1 MEDHDEEPGSRV
13 EDEHVEAYMEASA
26 AQMAKSSA
34 RKANQQPEAQTQ
46 ATTMDSH
53 DEEPGS
59 RVEDEH
65 AKGYMEASAA
75 AEMAKSTAGKQPEAQ
90 EQGMEVPATEVPDLQ
105 VTETDLTQP
114 PDMDDLGTQVVSAT
128 EVTALQYPEANHTQQ
143 PAVGAEER
151 GMEVPAT
158 EVPDFQIPETDITQ
172 PPADM
177 HDLGTQVVPAT
188 EATALQ
194 HPEANHTQQPA
205 VGAEERGMEVP
216 ATEVPDFQIP
226 ETDLT
231 QPPADMDDLGTQVVP
246 ATEATALQQ
255 YPEANHTQQ
264 PAVGA
269 EERGMEVPA
278 TEVPDFQIPETD
290 ITQPPADMHDLGTQ
304 VVPATEATALQHP
317 EANHTQQPAVG
328 AEERGMEVPATEVP
342 DFQIPETD
350 LTQPPADMDDLGTQV
365 VPATEATALQQ
376 YPEANHTQQPAV
388 GAEERGMEVPAT
400 EVPDFQ
406 IPETDLTQPPADMD
420 DLGTQVVPATEA
432 TALQQYPEANHIQQP
447 AVGDEER
454 GMEVP
459 ATEVPDLQVPE
470 TADLTQPPDMDDLG
484 TLVVPA
490 TEATA
495 LQQYPEA
502 NHTQQP
508 VGAEER
514 GMEVPATEVPDLQI
528 PEEATA
534 SDNEEAA
541 TEVMAAELADL
552 HNTVADNAEDVRT
565 HHHNGGQG
573 ITDREK
579 AGQESASGSAPAAGL
594 SCQTAS
600 TVQVATVSA
609 AAADNTVP
617 TTCGRTMDDSRAPP
631 SKGAGSDIKQGRHS
645 LRLRQQGRVMTRAV
659 ARAMQVGND
668 GCQGQ
673 KRKLAAGSLGGN
685 KSKEQKRQCTNVVEA
700 DEGVTTVEGDG
711 DEDKYETIESTVY
724 SVASFID
731 VPEALAR
738 HGLVLLKL
746 DSLKNTVSEREVYM
760 AVRFAQKYAVAIFQ
774 DIPRDENGNF
784 IPELDD
790 SGRETDVLVSDYG
803 TGQRR
808 QIILNSDHAEILAN
822 FRDVVERELD
832 RVRMQMGGQTLR
844 VNPPSLLINTQTA
857 RQQPVSR
864 QCWHTDLSEG
874 QTGYVAIA
882 AVQKFSLLVFPGS
895 HKEVQECWRL
905 QDLVKRGVISEASFK
920 ACLGSHSFKAVRMNL
935 ELGDILFM
943 SGHTIHAGD
952 RGTDKHPGLRM
963 HWYVTDDE
971 KKNETSQIVLYG
983 DDFAKRFH

>member
-1 MEDHDEEPGSRV
+1 
-13 EDEHVEAYMEASA
+13 
-26 AQMAKSSA
+26 
-34 RKANQQPEAQTQ
+34 
-46 ATTMDSH
+46 
-53 DEEPGS
+53 
-59 RVEDEH
+59 
-65 AKGYMEASAA
+65 
-75 AEMAKSTAGKQPEAQ
+75 
-90 EQGMEVPATEVPDLQ
+90 
-105 VTETDLTQP
+105 
-114 PDMDDLGTQVVSAT
+114 MDDLGTLVVPAT
-128 EVTALQYPEANHTQQ
+128 EATALQQYPEANHTQQ
-143 PAVGAEER
+143 PVGDEER

-194 HPEANHTQQPA
+194 
-205 VGAEERGMEVP
+205 
-216 ATEVPDFQIP
+216 
-226 ETDLT
+226 
-231 QPPADMDDLGTQVVP
+231 
-246 ATEATALQQ
+246 Q

-264 PAVGA
+264 PA
-269 EERGMEVPA
+269 
-278 TEVPDFQIPETD
+278 
-290 ITQPPADMHDLGTQ
+290 
-304 VVPATEATALQHP
+304 
-317 EANHTQQPAVG
+317 
-328 AEERGMEVPATEVP
+328 
-342 DFQIPETD
+342 
-350 LTQPPADMDDLGTQV
+350 
-365 VPATEATALQQ
+365 
-376 YPEANHTQQPAV
+376 
-388 GAEERGMEVPAT
+388 
-400 EVPDFQ
+400 
-406 IPETDLTQPPADMD
+406 
-420 DLGTQVVPATEA
+420 
-432 TALQQYPEANHIQQP
+432 
-447 AVGDEER
+447 
-454 GMEVP
+454 
-459 ATEVPDLQVPE
+459 
-470 TADLTQPPDMDDLG
+470 
-484 TLVVPA
+484 
-490 TEATA
+490 
-495 LQQYPEA
+495 
-502 NHTQQP
+502 

-579 AGQESASGSAPAAGL
+579 AGQQESASGSAPAAGL

-760 AVRFAQKYAVAIFQ
+760 AVPFAQKHAVAIFQ

>member
-1 MEDHDEEPGSRV
+1 
-13 EDEHVEAYMEASA
+13 
-26 AQMAKSSA
+26 
-34 RKANQQPEAQTQ
+34 
-46 ATTMDSH
+46 
-53 DEEPGS
+53 
-59 RVEDEH
+59 
-65 AKGYMEASAA
+65 
-75 AEMAKSTAGKQPEAQ
+75 
-90 EQGMEVPATEVPDLQ
+90 
-105 VTETDLTQP
+105 
-114 PDMDDLGTQVVSAT
+114 
-128 EVTALQYPEANHTQQ
+128 
-143 PAVGAEER
+143 
-151 GMEVPAT
+151 
-158 EVPDFQIPETDITQ
+158 
-172 PPADM
+172 
-177 HDLGTQVVPAT
+177 
-188 EATALQ
+188 
-194 HPEANHTQQPA
+194 
-205 VGAEERGMEVP
+205 
-216 ATEVPDFQIP
+216 
-226 ETDLT
+226 
-231 QPPADMDDLGTQVVP
+231 
-246 ATEATALQQ
+246 
-255 YPEANHTQQ
+255 
-264 PAVGA
+264 
-269 EERGMEVPA
+269 
-278 TEVPDFQIPETD
+278 
-290 ITQPPADMHDLGTQ
+290 
-304 VVPATEATALQHP
+304 
-317 EANHTQQPAVG
+317 
-328 AEERGMEVPATEVP
+328 
-342 DFQIPETD
+342 
-350 LTQPPADMDDLGTQV
+350 
-365 VPATEATALQQ
+365 
-376 YPEANHTQQPAV
+376 
-388 GAEERGMEVPAT
+388 
-400 EVPDFQ
+400 
-406 IPETDLTQPPADMD
+406 
-420 DLGTQVVPATEA
+420 
-432 TALQQYPEANHIQQP
+432 
-447 AVGDEER
+447 
-454 GMEVP
+454 
-459 ATEVPDLQVPE
+459 
-470 TADLTQPPDMDDLG
+470 
-484 TLVVPA
+484 
-490 TEATA
+490 
-495 LQQYPEA
+495 
-502 NHTQQP
+502 
-508 VGAEER
+508 
-514 GMEVPATEVPDLQI
+514 
-528 PEEATA
+528 
-534 SDNEEAA
+534 
-541 TEVMAAELADL
+541 
-552 HNTVADNAEDVRT
+552 
-565 HHHNGGQG
+565 
-573 ITDREK
+573 
-579 AGQESASGSAPAAGL
+579 
-594 SCQTAS
+594 
-600 TVQVATVSA
+600 
-609 AAADNTVP
+609 
-617 TTCGRTMDDSRAPP
+617 MDDSRAPP

-760 AVRFAQKYAVAIFQ
+760 AVPFAQKHAVAIFQ